1 MIFTE
6 GITHNAFPVRT
17 ATRRRSLFFN
27 WVPAISSDNL
37 PLQRMSIFPEHVLTR
52 LADQRDML
60 TASGYI

>member
-1 MIFTE
+1 MQ
-6 GITHNAFPVRT
+6 HNAFPVQS

-37 PLQRMSIFPEHVLTR
+37 PLHRMSIFPAHVLAR
-52 LADQRDML
+52 LDDQRDML